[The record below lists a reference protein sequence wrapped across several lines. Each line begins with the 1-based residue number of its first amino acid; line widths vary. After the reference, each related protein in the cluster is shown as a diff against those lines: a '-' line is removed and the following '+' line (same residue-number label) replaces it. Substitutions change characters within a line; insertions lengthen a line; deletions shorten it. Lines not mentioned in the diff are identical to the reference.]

1 MLSFLALSTSLL
13 MPRGW
18 GVRPTDSSTPARSPA
33 SRMNNLPNG
42 PASLPSTRTWLQK
55 NMMHQLKQAT
65 CDENVCMVEALLL
78 VDYALFAERTPPHQL
93 YSSWRERYAV
103 PRRGGYD
110 LTRCIIDA
118 TDESEVTR
126 PLVRAIRL
134 ENVELINVFIEAG
147 ASLKGVRDEL
157 TPLMYAIK
165 TRNVNVVDA
174 LTAAG
179 VSVEAECED
188 DFTPLEYAIDDG
200 NGKSLDVITHI
211 LWIITALIEAGAS
224 LETVGG
230 SGFRPLEYAITNDGD
245 LKVIK
250 ALIEAGAP
258 LGAAGEG
265 DVTPLMYAIDDG
277 DVRVVKALV
286 EAGASLDAVDG
297 DELTPLKYAIDHRRL
312 FHVDVINVLKDAERA
327 RSDTACLKAI
337 FSEEYAMPDVELDF
351 ESSHEGHVDLPWPP
365 KAWISSAS
373 GEWRQVNLR

>member
-55 NMMHQLKQAT
+55 NMMHQLKEAT

-265 DVTPLMYAIDDG
+265 DVTPLMY
-277 DVRVVKALV
+277 VC
-286 EAGASLDAVDG
+286 
-297 DELTPLKYAIDHRRL
+297 YRRWG
-312 FHVDVINVLKDAERA
+312 
-327 RSDTACLKAI
+327 C
-337 FSEEYAMPDVELDF
+337 
-351 ESSHEGHVDLPWPP
+351 
-365 KAWISSAS
+365 AS
-373 GEWRQVNLR
+373 GQSARRGGRFARCGGWG